1 MRLSTLSHMF
11 LVATEGL
18 KKEEKEI
25 TQTQKTKVT
34 EDTKYMW
41 YSSRKCFSDY
51 AYILYCIIFKIVF

>member
-1 MRLSTLSHMF
+1 MF

-41 YSSRKCFSDY
+41 YSCRKCFSDY